1 MKTSKTYSV
10 SPPTPSLMMKPATL
24 SASKPLTNSEI
35 EQLKRKTKE
44 KTALLQKKYPNLKV
58 VSTW

>member
-44 KTALLQKKYPNLKV
+44 KTALLQKKIPKP
-58 VSTW
+58 

>member
-1 MKTSKTYSV
+1 MKVSKTYSV
-10 SPPTPSLMMKPATL
+10 SNQAHSSTIKYSAL

-35 EQLKRKTKE
+35 EQLKQRTKE

>member
-1 MKTSKTYSV
+1 MKVSEPYSV
-10 SPPTPSLMMKPATL
+10 SNQAHSSTMKYSTL

-35 EQLKRKTKE
+35 EQLKRQTKE
-44 KTALLQKKYPNLKV
+44 KTALLQKKYPTLKV

>member
-1 MKTSKTYSV
+1 MKVSKTYSV
-10 SPPTPSLMMKPATL
+10 SNQAHSPTIKHIIL

-35 EQLKRKTKE
+35 EQLKRQTKE

-58 VSTW
+58 VSNW